1 MSEEPSAEA
10 EETSPSEE
18 EGVVADDVP
27 QEDPE
32 ITALKEEIANLEID
46 LKAKRSELNRNV
58 DLAEEY
64 SERGYQRKCAEMD
77 NMRRMR
83 AAASDSNLEAAK
95 ANVIQAFLPNLS
107 HFQYITDTYGENF
120 YTALKNEFNGIFN
133 SMNLASFTVDVG
145 SKMDPRRCTVVAEE
159 DPEDVDEAGI
169 VLKVERFGFEVSGN
183 VISFAEVVVSKGKE
197 PESSEEEGTVGED
210 EIQNEE

>member
-10 EETSPSEE
+10 EETAPSEE

-83 AAASDSNLEAAK
+83 AVSASFSHQISTLIFYK
-95 ANVIQAFLPNLS
+95 QSKCVKILFPNLLYD
-107 HFQYITDTYGENF
+107 QI
-120 YTALKNEFNGIFN
+120 IFVN
-133 SMNLASFTVDVG
+133 H
-145 SKMDPRRCTVVAEE
+145 
-159 DPEDVDEAGI
+159 
-169 VLKVERFGFEVSGN
+169 
-183 VISFAEVVVSKGKE
+183 
-197 PESSEEEGTVGED
+197 
-210 EIQNEE
+210 